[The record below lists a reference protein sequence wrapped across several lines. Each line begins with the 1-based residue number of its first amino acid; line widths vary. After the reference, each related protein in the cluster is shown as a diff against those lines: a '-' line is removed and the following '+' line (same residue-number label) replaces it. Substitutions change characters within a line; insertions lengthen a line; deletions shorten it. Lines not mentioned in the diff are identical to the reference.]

1 MDKKMNEIVE
11 FVARYY
17 REGAFSARRGWR
29 QLGLTTLQWWR
40 TRWAAAAAV
49 VVALTATAGIYAYI
63 TSSPSEARQPE
74 AAPVTEKVT
83 PIGEVSRKIEFAD
96 TPLVD
101 VVKEIERVYEVR
113 VVNLPK
119 DGDYRLTLSY
129 EGTAKDLVET
139 INELLGIS
147 LRIEE

>member
-1 MDKKMNEIVE
+1 MDKKMNESVE

-17 REGAFSARRGWR
+17 RAGAFSARRGWR
-29 QLGLTTLQWWR
+29 ELGLTSRQWWR

-63 TSSPSEARQPE
+63 VSSPSEVRQPE
-74 AAPVTEKVT
+74 AVPVTESVT

-96 TPLVD
+96 TPLAD

-113 VVNLPK
+113 VANLPEK
-119 DGDYRLTLSY
+119 GDYRLTLSY

-139 INELLGIS
+139 INELLGTR

>member
-1 MDKKMNEIVE
+1 MDKKMNESVE

-49 VVALTATAGIYAYI
+49 VVALTATAGIYAYT

-74 AAPVTEKVT
+74 AASVTEKVT
-83 PIGEVSRKIEFAD
+83 PIEEVSRKIEFAD

-101 VVKEIERVYEVR
+101 VVKEIERVYEVH
-113 VVNLPK
+113 VVNLPE

>member
-1 MDKKMNEIVE
+1 MNESVE

-63 TSSPSEARQPE
+63 T
-74 AAPVTEKVT
+74 
-83 PIGEVSRKIEFAD
+83 
-96 TPLVD
+96 
-101 VVKEIERVYEVR
+101 
-113 VVNLPK
+113 
-119 DGDYRLTLSY
+119 
-129 EGTAKDLVET
+129 
-139 INELLGIS
+139 
-147 LRIEE
+147 